1 MHRRGVTMD
10 TITITAYSFEELSPE
25 AQQKVIDKEREHRYS
40 QETPWI
46 DEYHD
51 SLKAFCDAFQIE
63 VGYHYEDVVIKK
75 VQSNGYED
83 TITGL
88 RLRTWLLNNVYELL
102 YSRKRYWQKG
112 QAYRGK
118 HRVSRITME
127 QTGCPLTGF
136 CGDEDLMRPIRDF
149 IAKPIT
155 GIDMADLLGDCIYW
169 WNKACSVEREY
180 YMSDEAIREDLES
193 RCVTVSWLDDSNCHT
208 DIRYTKE
215 GKQIDAI
222 YIR

>member
-1 MHRRGVTMD
+1 M
-10 TITITAYSFEELSPE
+10 E
-25 AQQKVIDKEREHRYS
+25 
-40 QETPWI
+40 
-46 DEYHD
+46 

-63 VGYHYEDVVIKK
+63 VGYHYEDVFVKK

-102 YSRKRYWQKG
+102 YSRKKYWRKG

-118 HRVSRITME
+118 HRVSRITMV
-127 QTGCPLTGF
+127 QTVCPFTGF
-136 CGDEDLMRPIRDF
+136 CGDEDLMQPIRDF
-149 IAKPIT
+149 IAEPIT

-169 WNKACSVEREY
+169 WNKAVKAERDY
-180 YMSDEAIREDLES
+180 YLSDEAIREDLED
-193 RCVTVSWLDDSNCHT
+193 LHT
-208 DIRYTKE
+208 DILYTKE

-222 YIR
+222 YI